1 MIRARIIS
9 RDKLDK
15 ECYRMIQKWE
25 YHRNLSDEDIRKI
38 KLQKERKEP
47 TQLDFR
53 IANVIMGMEDE

>member
-1 MIRARIIS
+1 M
-9 RDKLDK
+9 DK